1 MCANSLWW
9 GGRQLGIGS
18 GVTEDGTMYRAKSGK
33 CVTTLRLLLCVLA
46 LLGFLA
52 VSQSGLAQSSNGQIT
67 GLVTDSSGAAVE
79 GANVS
84 ATNNATGVAYT
95 TTSNGSGVYVLPQLV
110 PGPYKSLVSQ
120 GRIRHRRAPRTDCS
134 HRRSSFDRLQSEAG
148 HHERNRDGHRISAA
162 DAVGPIQFLDGSR

>member
-1 MCANSLWW
+1 
-9 GGRQLGIGS
+9 
-18 GVTEDGTMYRAKSGK
+18 MYRAKSGK

-79 GANVS
+79 GASVS

-95 TTSNGSGVYVLPQLV
+95 TTPT
-110 PGPYKSLVSQ
+110 
-120 GRIRHRRAPRTDCS
+120 GRVCTCSRNSCPVRT
-134 HRRSSFDRLQSEAG
+134 E
-148 HHERNRDGHRISAA
+148 
-162 DAVGPIQFLDGSR
+162 SR